1 MDDEIEKIE
10 NQISKLKNS
19 DEYYTKFEQFAR
31 EKLDSIMKDNRW
43 ILPLAIDA
51 VIQSIKKNPFKQM
64 IINDE
69 IADKVHQ
76 NKLLDSCELLFDK
89 LLKHFMDITL
99 EFDPNQDI
107 NSINTPNLDSP
118 SVPLESAET

>member
-1 MDDEIEKIE
+1 
-10 NQISKLKNS
+10 
-19 DEYYTKFEQFAR
+19 
-31 EKLDSIMKDNRW
+31 MKDNRW
-43 ILPLAIDA
+43 ILPLAIDV

-76 NKLLDSCELLFDK
+76 KKLLDICELLFDK
-89 LLKHFMDITL
+89 LLKQFMDITL

-107 NSINTPNLDSP
+107 NAVDTPNLDQSI
-118 SVPLESAET
+118 SST

>member
-1 MDDEIEKIE
+1 
-10 NQISKLKNS
+10 
-19 DEYYTKFEQFAR
+19 
-31 EKLDSIMKDNRW
+31 MKDNRW

-76 NKLLDSCELLFDK
+76 NKLLDSCEQLFDK
-89 LLKHFMDITL
+89 LLKQFMEITL
-99 EFDPNQDI
+99 AFDANQNI
-107 NSINTPNLDSP
+107 NAVDTPNLDRSI
-118 SVPLESAET
+118 SST